1 MLHFASSFPNGGG
14 SNNSVPRR
22 TDSLNAT
29 QQKAPPPSHQIF
41 LTIEQELH
49 DARRVSSHGQEED
62 LRSALNMVISRVTE
76 LSSLLSEAYKSKA
89 ELEVQLNVAKSNL
102 QLVIANNEMLE
113 EALKSNS
120 GQHNIGWRRASGAGS
135 TSNPS
140 HGGSGS
146 VDSITSTASASTT
159 QGQGGSP
166 VSANNSPT
174 EAASNSRFFKT
185 FFSNG
190 GTRPSTPTLPPTH
203 LTSPSLP
210 SLHHAGGAEDDA
222 LQTALQA
229 ARATA
234 EQARQAAERERQLA
248 IRERKAAD
256 KARADAVAAARDKA
270 ALEAE
275 IESLSQALFE
285 EANNMVAS
293 ERKRRAELEG
303 ELKAVTAQMSRRE
316 VELGRLREEIRGGRE
331 AMEELEEVR
340 EEREALKSALRVVEG
355 ENVELRSSSRMSQS
369 SDHSFGSQTHGRN
382 DSYGSLAHS
391 RGGSQESFTSA
402 MSMSSNRKRSSSEL
416 GQKSPVGTSSF
427 PASPQI
433 PSASA
438 PASASAS
445 PHIPT
450 SSSSFAN
457 HEESDEDADITF
469 APTGLGLGVPGEDAD
484 SDDERPMR
492 TPRKGVLGSLPLPDD
507 VPPIARKERRESV
520 ERVSALPADEEDADG
535 QWVDVEARAERRSM
549 ERVRELG
556 VDTDAEGL
564 RSRTSSPGFS
574 PPPTAVAPGHGHG
587 QGVEDPWAGA

>member
-1 MLHFASSFPNGGG
+1 MLHFASSFQNGGG
-14 SNNSVPRR
+14 NNNNVPRR

-113 EALKSNS
+113 EALKSNN
-120 GQHNIGWRRASGAGS
+120 GQHNVGWRRASGPGS
-135 TSNPS
+135 AAPNPS
-140 HGGSGS
+140 HGGGGS
-146 VDSITSTASASTT
+146 MDSVASSST
-159 QGQGGSP
+159 QGGSP
-166 VSANNSPT
+166 ASANDSPT
-174 EAASNSRFFKT
+174 DTSSNSRFFKT

-210 SLHHAGGAEDDA
+210 SLHHAGGGEDDA

-229 ARATA
+229 ARASA

-256 KARADAVAAARDKA
+256 KARADAATAARDKA

-293 ERKRRAELEG
+293 ERKRRAELES
-303 ELKAVTAQMSRRE
+303 ELTAVNAKMNRRE
-316 VELGRLREEIRGGRE
+316 VELGRMREEIRGGRE
-331 AMEELEEVR
+331 AREELEEVR

-355 ENVELRSSSRMSQS
+355 ENVELRSSSRMSVS

-382 DSYGSLAHS
+382 DSYGSQAYSQTHS

-402 MSMSSNRKRSSSEL
+402 MSMSSRKRSSSEL
-416 GQKSPVGTSSF
+416 GQKSPVGASSF

-445 PHIPT
+445 PHIST
-450 SSSSFAN
+450 SSSSFAD
-457 HEESDEDADITF
+457 HLRSEESDEDENITF
-469 APTGLGLGVPGEDAD
+469 APTGLELGVPGEDDDA
-484 SDDERPMR
+484 DDERPMR

-507 VPPIARKERRESV
+507 VPPTVRQERRGSV
-520 ERVSALPADEEDADG
+520 ERVSADQDEREDADG
-535 QWVDVEARAERRSM
+535 QWVDVEAHSERRSM
-549 ERVRELG
+549 ERVDSRRELE
-556 VDTDAEGL
+556 VDTDAL
-564 RSRTSSPGFS
+564 RSQTSSPGLS
-574 PPPTAVAPGHGHG
+574 PPPTAVAHAH
-587 QGVEDPWAGA
+587 GVEDPWAGA

>member
-1 MLHFASSFPNGGG
+1 MLHFASSFQNGGG
-14 SNNSVPRR
+14 NNNNVPRR

-113 EALKSNS
+113 EALKSNN
-120 GQHNIGWRRASGAGS
+120 GQHNVGWRRASGPGS
-135 TSNPS
+135 AAPNPS
-140 HGGSGS
+140 HGGGGS
-146 VDSITSTASASTT
+146 MDSVVSSST
-159 QGQGGSP
+159 QGGSP
-166 VSANNSPT
+166 ASANDSPT
-174 EAASNSRFFKT
+174 DTSSNSRFFKT

-190 GTRPSTPTLPPTH
+190 GTRPT
-203 LTSPSLP
+203 
-210 SLHHAGGAEDDA
+210 
-222 LQTALQA
+222 
-229 ARATA
+229 
-234 EQARQAAERERQLA
+234 RQAAERERQLA

-256 KARADAVAAARDKA
+256 KARADAATAARDKA

-293 ERKRRAELEG
+293 ERKRRAELES
-303 ELKAVTAQMSRRE
+303 ELTAVNAKMSRRE
-316 VELGRLREEIRGGRE
+316 VELGRMREEIRGGRE
-331 AMEELEEVR
+331 AREELEEVR

-355 ENVELRSSSRMSQS
+355 ENVELRSSSRMSLS

-382 DSYGSLAHS
+382 DSYGSQAYSQTHS

-402 MSMSSNRKRSSSEL
+402 MSMSSRKRSSSEL
-416 GQKSPVGTSSF
+416 GQKSPVGASSF

-445 PHIPT
+445 PHIST
-450 SSSSFAN
+450 SSSSFAD
-457 HEESDEDADITF
+457 HLRSEESDEDENITF
-469 APTGLGLGVPGEDAD
+469 APTGLGLGVPGEDDD

-492 TPRKGVLGSLPLPDD
+492 TPRRGVLGSLPLPDD
-507 VPPIARKERRESV
+507 VPPTVRRERRGSV
-520 ERVSALPADEEDADG
+520 ERVSADQDEREDADG
-535 QWVDVEARAERRSM
+535 QWVDVEAHSQRRNM
-549 ERVRELG
+549 ERVYSRRELE
-556 VDTDAEGL
+556 VDTDAL
-564 RSRTSSPGFS
+564 RSQTSSPGLS
-574 PPPTAVAPGHGHG
+574 PPPTAVAHAH
-587 QGVEDPWAGA
+587 GVEDPWAGA